1 MSTHYLKRVGSDTI
15 SPPAGNPSGQ
25 PTVLVQKDETAPLR
39 NYLSTVVYLT
49 SDSVVTVSLGPLTGV
64 NYLSIRSGDAAV
76 RVRLTSSVGT
86 SQAFSVYPSLDLRS
100 DTVDITAID
109 LTRTS
114 GIDSEVFIVM
124 GQKA

>member
-1 MSTHYLKRVGSDTI
+1 M
-15 SPPAGNPSGQ
+15 A
-25 PTVLVQKDETAPLR
+25 LR

-49 SDSVVTVSLGPLTGV
+49 SDSPVTVNLGPLTGV
-64 NYLSIRSGDAAV
+64 NYLSIRSGDASV
-76 RVRLTSSVGT
+76 RVRITSATGT
-86 SQAFSVYPSLDLRS
+86 AQAVSVYPSFDLRS

>member
-1 MSTHYLKRVGSDTI
+1 VSTHYLKRTGSDTI

-25 PTVLVQKDETAPLR
+25 PTLLVQKDETMAIR
-39 NYLSTVVYLT
+39 NYLSTVVYLS
-49 SDSVVTVSLGPLTGV
+49 SDSPVSVSLGPMTGV

-76 RVRLTSSVGT
+76 RVRITSSVGT
-86 SQAFSVYPSLDLRS
+86 TQAVSVYPSLDLRS